1 MNYSKGFFRY
11 GILFI
16 IYMLLWYWIEKEFIL
31 YPSEEFELLYLIVG
45 THGGYGYF
53 LLIASVI
60 LLVHLFF
67 VNDDIK
73 PFSVNLLSRV
83 DRVKG
88 LRLVIHK
95 IVVTSIVHSFIY
107 VLVQII
113 NVTVVVDDSTLLQ
126 YHFYSVMPMYFVAV
140 TSVLLFGGMLF
151 LLAYVISRNNYLSMI
166 IVVCVNMFIA
176 YYGRTDILYGGLSV
190 VDNMIRQ
197 IQTNVPIWA
206 IYQMINVCI
215 VVGIYYITEEIYR
228 KKDIV

>member
-1 MNYSKGFFRY
+1 
-11 GILFI
+11 LFI

>member
-16 IYMLLWYWIEKEFIL
+16 IYMLLWYWMEKDFIL

-126 YHFYSVMPMYFVAV
+126 YHFYSIMPMYFVAV

-215 VVGIYYITEEIYR
+215 VVGIYYIIEEIYR

>member
-1 MNYSKGFFRY
+1 MNYSKGLFRY
-11 GILFI
+11 GMLFVV
-16 IYMLLWYWIEKEFIL
+16 YMLLWYWMEMDFIL

-67 VNDDIK
+67 VNDAIK

-83 DRVKG
+83 DRVRG
-88 LRLVIHK
+88 LRLVTRK

-113 NVTVVVDDSTLLQ
+113 NVTVVVDNSILLQ
-126 YHFYSVMPMYFVAV
+126 YYFYSVMLMYFVAV
-140 TSVLLFGGMLF
+140 TSILMFGSMLF
-151 LLAYVISRNNYLSMI
+151 LLVYVISRNNYLSMI
-166 IVVCVNMFIA
+166 IVVCINMVVA
-176 YYGRTDILYGGLSV
+176 YYGRTDILYVGLTV

-197 IQTNVPIWA
+197 IPTNVPIWI